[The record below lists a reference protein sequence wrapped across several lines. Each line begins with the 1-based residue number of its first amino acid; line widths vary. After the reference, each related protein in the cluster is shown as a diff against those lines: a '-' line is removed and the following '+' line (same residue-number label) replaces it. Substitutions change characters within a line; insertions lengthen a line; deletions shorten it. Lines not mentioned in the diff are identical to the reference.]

1 MIANNSSSEGDATAF
16 ELHANCNLSKTQ
28 TIGGLK
34 QRNDEKFIK
43 AAELD
48 SIATSPIRDHLEQRQ
63 IS

>member
-1 MIANNSSSEGDATAF
+1 MIANISSSEGGATSF
-16 ELHANCNLSKTQ
+16 ELHANCILSKTQ
-28 TIGGLK
+28 TLGGLK

-48 SIATSPIRDHLEQRQ
+48 SIATSPIRAHLEQRQ